1 MHPYMDNDSAFKQQ
15 PLTMEMLLAE
25 PPPYKMDVEEL
36 LIEQRGIREVFIKY
50 INKNAFLFSSPSQG
64 WTKAAVESA

>member
-36 LIEQRGIREVFIKY
+36 LIEQRGIREV
-50 INKNAFLFSSPSQG
+50 L
-64 WTKAAVESA
+64 